1 MGVDNCLIEL
11 NASETPIMDG
21 SSRVF
26 VEAID
31 SVGVEEQEADREPIV
46 IKENLSYVD
55 PVRQTEMMLIPADD
69 YR

>member
-46 IKENLSYVD
+46 IKENL
-55 PVRQTEMMLIPADD
+55 LC
-69 YR
+69 